1 MTSVSV
7 EWFEEDVEV
16 HFVYRAR
23 RVEKGRGVPLLFL
36 HGWPGS
42 FIKGNKKKSIP
53 HPRRR
58 KSAHIRCRGTFTPH
72 FWFFGGISKKGF
84 GLSQYAE
91 FMPALMTRLRYT
103 E

>member
-42 FIKGNKKKSIP
+42 FIKGNKKKAFLTQGDENQPTFDVVAPSLPIFGFSGAYQ
-53 HPRRR
+53 R
-58 KSAHIRCRGTFTPH
+58 KASDSPN
-72 FWFFGGISKKGF
+72 
-84 GLSQYAE
+84 
-91 FMPALMTRLRYT
+91 TRNSCLP
-103 E
+103 